1 MMFENGH
8 QQTNDVSNIVEMIIC
23 LGLCFSIEGPTLTQN
38 AQCKVFV
45 DTKKKVSK

>member
-8 QQTNDVSNIVEMIIC
+8 QQTNDVSVNVEMSIC

-38 AQCKVFV
+38 AQ
-45 DTKKKVSK
+45 